1 MLFSEKLPLSPA
13 RANLRRLAMIRIAA
27 LSAQILGTVFAI
39 QWLDLKVPK
48 DGVSVLFLITLVFS
62 LATLWRLRLSWPV
75 GELEYFLQ
83 LVGDV
88 ILLSVFLVIAGG
100 STNPFI
106 SYYLVL
112 LTIAAATLQGRQIW
126 ILTLI
131 CVLVYTGLMLRNQF
145 GSNAMMPMPH
155 HSDESIFNLHV
166 MGMWV
171 TFIISAMLIT
181 SQVSKMA
188 QAIRSQDANI
198 AAERENILYDEQVVA
213 IATLAAGTAHE
224 LGTPLSTMSVL
235 ISEIAAERPKDDAL
249 MDDLQLLQ
257 QQVSA
262 CKMSI
267 QKMIARSEAQTQ
279 EHKPAAAYLK
289 QLMADWQLVR
299 PEVNVSLNTPL
310 GAEPCLSVSELLNQ
324 ALINLLNNA
333 ADASPERVEVDLSWE
348 AALIHLR
355 IRDFGSGIPMSVA
368 ENMGKPFISTKGKGL
383 GIGLF
388 LSNATIA
395 RANGE
400 ISVIDHAEGGTLV
413 EVTLPVVQEGEDPEG

>member
-188 QAIRSQDANI
+188 QAIRSQDANF

-348 AALIHLR
+348 APLIHLR

>member
-188 QAIRSQDANI
+188 QAIRSQDANF

-249 MDDLQLLQ
+249 TDDLQLLQ

-289 QLMADWQLVR
+289 QLMTDWQLVR

-348 AALIHLR
+348 APLIHLR